1 MEYFFRSEPFDD
13 DGQLIKGY
21 RLRIMQECKEHGVF
35 EITEP
40 RLCDQARTIQKNCWL
55 FDLEFENIRRMME
68 AESDTANETIED
80 VEENQTE
87 KNNNKNK

>member
-1 MEYFFRSEPFDD
+1 MEYFFRREPFDD

-21 RLRIMQECKEHGVF
+21 RLRIMQECKEH

-40 RLCDQARTIQKNCWL
+40 RLCDQARTFQKNGWL

-68 AESDTANETIED
+68 AESDIVNESIED
-80 VEENQTE
+80 VEENRTE
-87 KNNNKNK
+87 KDNNKNK